1 MGSQIHHLRPSG
13 YPNINDQSF
22 RLSTNDLLNPKPVYV
37 PVCLFFCVPDRSK
50 HDVMQL
56 LMTGLE
62 ETLRQCRFLAG
73 TIEMNHADEYEI
85 VSKRE
90 SKVDFILHHLDQK
103 GDGQSPFASY
113 ESLHANHYLV
123 PNPRE
128 MARLR
133 VQTVPCGQYNADT
146 SQNSPVIGFQANII
160 PGGIA
165 LAIHFHHWAMDY
177 CGFAA
182 FVHQWAGNTSA
193 LSSHI
198 PYHEPTSD
206 CFDRSRLVRKSLC
219 ATTTQPADG
228 EAARKRVGLP
238 AADSA
243 SDPAEILPFSVYL
256 FNLSKTKAEMLKSIA
271 KSTAGLESACIS
283 TYDVIVALWWRVL
296 TRARAKLWGSQYLD
310 TPADFTEA
318 VNIRRKLIPPLPSRY
333 LGNAVLF
340 ATCASQQSRLTIR
353 DIVKSA
359 SLGIIAAYIRRITDS
374 VDAYFIEKQ
383 LEQIEQGRH
392 QDAGESQK
400 THRQSPL
407 AFTVND
413 WRAHNLY
420 DADFGFGKPTG
431 VRHLFGIMPVLVVL
445 PVKQVQD
452 SRGEIFEF
460 LVPIEHAAAE
470 NLLEDPELKEWF
482 EIQGLES
489 KA

>member
-1 MGSQIHHLRPSG
+1 
-13 YPNINDQSF
+13 
-22 RLSTNDLLNPKPVYV
+22 
-37 PVCLFFCVPDRSK
+37 
-50 HDVMQL
+50 
-56 LMTGLE
+56 
-62 ETLRQCRFLAG
+62 
-73 TIEMNHADEYEI
+73 MNHADEYEI

-90 SKVDFILHHLDQK
+90 SKVDFILHHLDQER
-103 GDGQSPFASY
+103 DGQSPFASY

-146 SQNSPVIGFQANII
+146 NQNSPVIGFQANII

-193 LSSHI
+193 LNSYI

-206 CFDRSRLVRKSLC
+206 CFDRSRLVRKSVC
-219 ATTTQPADG
+219 ATTTQTADG
-228 EAARKRVGLP
+228 GAVRKQVGLP
-238 AADSA
+238 DAASA

-256 FNLSKTKAEMLKSIA
+256 FTLTKTKAETLKNIA
-271 KSTAGLESACIS
+271 KSTAGLESTCIS

-333 LGNAVLF
+333 L
-340 ATCASQQSRLTIR
+340 
-353 DIVKSA
+353 D
-359 SLGIIAAYIRRITDS
+359 
-374 VDAYFIEKQ
+374 FIEKQ
-383 LEQIEQGRH
+383 LEQIQQVRH

-431 VRHLFGIMPVLVVL
+431 VRHLFDIMPVLVVL
-445 PVKQVQD
+445 PVKQFQD
-452 SRGEIFEF
+452 IRGEIFEF
-460 LVPIEHAAAE
+460 LVPTEHAAAE

-489 KA
+489 EA